1 MAEGLQEP
9 PLPRMVPTAPHWAPS
24 SHPKV
29 GDSAQDNPPGRV
41 PPLPTPFPTRGT
53 GQRGGKAAKDR
64 VGSRLPLT
72 AMPATGHDSTAAPC
86 LSGQHQPDGGLHPS
100 FHRFVPS
107 GHPSFPPSFPP
118 SSPFSPSFLPSTQPF
133 PPSIHSSPPS
143 SPSLPS
149 SPLPL
154 IPPLH
159 PPLPSVL
166 PIPPPL
172 HPIPPAPLPMAA
184 GLPLL
189 DEAAGSPPAPG
200 ARVPGE
206 SRSHRGRGGGGGK
219 FGSGSA
225 SARPGPAVLTWP
237 RAGGRPPGRLQRSV
251 PGGRPAPLHA
261 AALPAPLRSA
271 GAGGGSRR
279 SAPSAGRRPP
289 RQRPA
294 APRDPP
300 AASARLFP
308 RGSGTGGTASL

>member
-166 PIPPPL
+166 PIPPPSTPSL
-172 HPIPPAPLPMAA
+172 LPHSRWPRGSLCWMKPPVPRQLP
-184 GLPLL
+184 GLGCP
-189 DEAAGSPPAPG
+189 GSPG
-200 ARVPGE
+200 ATGVGA
-206 SRSHRGRGGGGGK
+206 GGGGK